1 MNIVI
6 ISVLCIGLGL
16 ASFLV
21 VLLFVRD
28 RLRSTPQS
36 PENRGLFRFNDGLIV
51 RYVDPIEVMMVFE
64 REKEYS
70 PEIHAKL
77 ARNGHANSI
86 RIQCDAIKNAF
97 GVVDYSGPKQPG
109 LTVSEMTRL
118 LYAFWSYVDLQKKKY
133 QPFVDLC
140 GIYGCDISRIRENDY
155 EQFVA
160 LWISRT
166 RGSAKLGIAVRNG
179 VYAAL
184 GPDIGVKP
192 SKSWYYDTSDSD
204 DLAKVSMEIDAMRRL
219 QRKQ

>member
-16 ASFLV
+16 ASFLA

-118 LYAFWSYVDLQKKKY
+118 LYAFWSYVDLQKKSTSRLLTSVESTDVISAESEKTTTNNSL
-133 QPFVDLC
+133 P
-140 GIYGCDISRIRENDY
+140 YGSPEP
-155 EQFVA
+155 EV
-160 LWISRT
+160 
-166 RGSAKLGIAVRNG
+166 
-179 VYAAL
+179 
-184 GPDIGVKP
+184 
-192 SKSWYYDTSDSD
+192 
-204 DLAKVSMEIDAMRRL
+204 L
-219 QRKQ
+219 QN